1 MNAPPAIMAE
11 SGMFVFPCAIVI
23 LKQRADVS
31 LYLIEFVGPGVAPSQ
46 RAAPTRL
53 SAHIVKEAWVTESWA
68 WHKSSFSDAGADNC
82 VEIAWDT
89 DRVMIRDSRYPHRA
103 VLGFSRAHW
112 KAFFDHTRHTSHP
125 PADDRP

>member
-1 MNAPPAIMAE
+1 MNATPAIMAE

-31 LYLIEFVGPGVAPSQ
+31 LHLIEFVGPRVAPPQ

-68 WHKSSFSDAGADNC
+68 WRKSSFSDAGADNC
-82 VEIAWDT
+82 VELARHI
-89 DRVMIRDSRYPHRA
+89 DRVMIRDSWYPHRA
-103 VLGFSRAHW
+103 VLGFSRAPW
-112 KAFFDHTRHTSHP
+112 KAFLDHTCHTSHP
-125 PADDRP
+125 LVEDRP